1 MKIGVISADPAHENR
16 VALTPDAVKKLRK
29 LGFEVVIQ
37 SGAGQAAYYTDNS
50 YQAAGA
56 SIAESSADVIAAAR
70 IITTVNDLPTSI
82 TKSLASSQ
90 IVIGMLDPYRNTQLD
105 IYAAQGVSA
114 FAMELLPRTLSRAQ
128 NMDVLS
134 SQANLA
140 GYKAVLLAANEYARP
155 FPMFMTSAGTVKPAK
170 VVILGVGVAG
180 LQAIATAKRLG
191 AVVEA
196 SDLRPDAKEQVESLG
211 GKWLDVPMSADE
223 AQKAKATG
231 GYAWT
236 PSAQYIKDQ
245 AAVVDKA
252 LSAAD
257 IVITTAQ
264 IPGRQAPR
272 LVHQATLAKMKAGS
286 VLIDMAAATGGNVE
300 GSVANET
307 ITTANGVRI
316 VGAGNIPSMLAAQ
329 ASDFYANNLVNFI
342 TTLIAP
348 QVTTEATD
356 NNSGNSDNTAPNK
369 LALHLN
375 MEDEIQGALAIT
387 HEGQIRLAKR

>member
-1 MKIGVISADPAHENR
+1 MKIGVISADVINESR

-29 LGFEVVIQ
+29 LGFDVVVQ
-37 SGAGQAAYYTDNS
+37 SGAGQAAYYADEL
-50 YQAAGA
+50 YQIAGA
-56 SIAESSADVIAAAR
+56 DIASSSTEVITQSQ
-70 IITTVNDLPTSI
+70 IITTVHDLPAVTTDQLTSG
-82 TKSLASSQ
+82 Q

-105 IYAAQGVSA
+105 TYAAKGATA

-140 GYKAVLLAANEYARP
+140 GYKAVLLAANEYSRP

-196 SDLRPDAKEQVESLG
+196 SDLRPAAKEQVESLG
-211 GKWLDVPMSADE
+211 GKWLDVPISEDE

-236 PSAQYIKDQ
+236 PSEQYIKDQ

-252 LSAAD
+252 LTNAD

-272 LVHQATLAKMKAGS
+272 LVHEATLTKMKSGS
-286 VLIDMAAATGGNVE
+286 VLIDMAAGTGGNVE
-300 GSVANET
+300 GSVPDET
-307 ITTANGVRI
+307 ITTTNGVRI
-316 VGAGNIPSMLAAQ
+316 VGAANIPSMLAAQ
-329 ASDFYANNLVNFI
+329 SSDLYANNLVNFI
-342 TTLIAP
+342 TTLIALNATEDGS
-348 QVTTEATD
+348 TT
-356 NNSGNSDNTAPNK
+356 K
-369 LALHLN
+369 LAIHLD
-375 MEDEIQGALAIT
+375 MKDEIQGALAVT

>member
-1 MKIGVISADPAHENR
+1 MKIGVISADITSESR
-16 VALTPDAVKKLRK
+16 VAITPDAVKKLRK

-37 SGAGQAAYYTDNS
+37 SGAGQAAYYADEL

-56 SIAESSADVIAAAR
+56 DIASSLTEVITQSK
-70 IITTVNDLPTSI
+70 IITTVNDLPVEATE
-82 TKSLASSQ
+82 SLSSGQ

-105 IYAAQGVSA
+105 TYAAKGATV

-140 GYKAVLLAANEYARP
+140 GYKAVLLAANEYSRP

-196 SDLRPDAKEQVESLG
+196 SDLRPTAREQVESLG
-211 GKWLDVPMSADE
+211 GKWLDVPMSAEE
-223 AQKAKATG
+223 AETAKSTG

-236 PSAQYIKDQ
+236 PSEQYVKDQ

-252 LSAAD
+252 LSNAD

-264 IPGRQAPR
+264 IPGRNAPR
-272 LVHQATLAKMKAGS
+272 LVHGATLAKMKAGS
-286 VLIDMAAATGGNVE
+286 VLIDMAAGTGGNVE
-300 GSVANET
+300 GSVPNET
-307 ITTANGVRI
+307 ITTDNGVRI
-316 VGAGNIPSMLAAQ
+316 VGAANIPSQLAAQ
-329 ASDFYANNLVNFI
+329 SSDLYANNLVNFI

-348 QVTTEATD
+348 AGD
-356 NNSGNSDNTAPNK
+356 DASAS
-369 LALHLN
+369 LALNLD
-375 MEDEIQGALAIT
+375 MEDEIQGALAVT
-387 HEGQIRLAKR
+387 HDSQVRLAKR

>member
-1 MKIGVISADPAHENR
+1 MKIGVISADTASESR

-37 SGAGQAAYYTDNS
+37 SGAGQAAYYADEL

-56 SIAESSADVIAAAR
+56 DIANSSTEVITQSR
-70 IITTVNDLPTSI
+70 IITTVNDLPSEATANLS
-82 TKSLASSQ
+82 AGQ
-90 IVIGMLDPYRNTQLD
+90 VVIGMLDPYRNTQLD
-105 IYAAQGVSA
+105 TYAAKGATA

-140 GYKAVLLAANEYARP
+140 GYKAVLLAANEYSRP

-196 SDLRPDAKEQVESLG
+196 SDLRPAAKEQVESLG
-211 GKWLDVPMSADE
+211 GKWLDVPMSDDE

-236 PSAQYIKDQ
+236 PSEQYIKDQ

-252 LSAAD
+252 LSNAD

-264 IPGRQAPR
+264 IPGRNAPR
-272 LVHQATLAKMKAGS
+272 LVHAATLAKMKAGS
-286 VLIDMAAATGGNVE
+286 VLIDMAAGTGGNVE
-300 GSVANET
+300 GSVPNDT
-307 ITTANGVRI
+307 ITTENGVRI
-316 VGAGNIPSMLAAQ
+316 VGAANIPSMLAAQ
-329 ASDFYANNLVNFI
+329 SSDLYANNLVNFI

-348 QVTTEATD
+348 AGD
-356 NNSGNSDNTAPNK
+356 DAAANDLS
-369 LALHLN
+369 LN
-375 MEDEIQGALAIT
+375 LDMEDEIQGALAVT
-387 HEGQIRLAKR
+387 HDGQVRLAKR

>member
-1 MKIGVISADPAHENR
+1 MKIGVISADSTTESR

-29 LGFEVVIQ
+29 LGFEVVVQ
-37 SGAGQAAYYTDNS
+37 SGAGLAAYYTDDS
-50 YQAAGA
+50 YQTAGA
-56 SIAESSADVIAAAR
+56 DIASNSAEVVEQSQ
-70 IITTVNDLPTSI
+70 IITTISDLPAELTE
-82 TKSLASSQ
+82 TLKPKQ
-90 IVIGMLDPYRNTQLD
+90 IVVGMLDPYRNTQLET
-105 IYAAQGVSA
+105 YATKGATV

-140 GYKAVLLAANEYARP
+140 GYKAVLLAANEYSRP

-196 SDLRPDAKEQVESLG
+196 SDLRPSAREQVESLG
-211 GKWLDVPMSADE
+211 GKWLDVPMSEEE

-236 PSAQYIKDQ
+236 PSEQYMKDQ

-252 LSAAD
+252 LSGAD

-264 IPGRQAPR
+264 IPGRDAPR
-272 LVHQATLAKMKAGS
+272 LVHKTTLDKMKAGS
-286 VLIDMAAATGGNVE
+286 VLIDMAAGTGGNVE
-300 GSVANET
+300 GAVAEQT
-307 ITTANGVRI
+307 ITTDNGVRI
-316 VGAGNIPSMLAAQ
+316 VGAANIPSMLAAQ
-329 ASDFYANNLVNFI
+329 SSDLYANNLVNFI
-342 TTLIAP
+342 TTLIA
-348 QVTTEATD
+348 EDDA
-356 NNSGNSDNTAPNK
+356 NNDAAPNQ
-369 LALHLN
+369 LALHLD
-375 MEDEIQGALAIT
+375 MEDEIQGALAVT
-387 HEGQIRLAKR
+387 HEGQVRLAKR

>member
-1 MKIGVISADPAHENR
+1 MKIGVISVDSASESR

-37 SGAGQAAYYTDNS
+37 SNAGQAAYYADAL

-56 SIAESSADVIAAAR
+56 DIASSSAEVIAQSQ
-70 IITTVNDLPTSI
+70 IITTVNDLPAAAI
-82 TKSLASSQ
+82 DGLSSGQ

-105 IYAAQGVSA
+105 SYAAKGATA

-140 GYKAVLLAANEYARP
+140 GYKAVLLAANEYSRP

-196 SDLRPDAKEQVESLG
+196 SDLRPTAREQVESLG
-211 GKWLDVPMSADE
+211 GKWLDVPMSAEE
-223 AQKAKATG
+223 AETAKSTG

-236 PSAQYIKDQ
+236 PSEQYVKDQ

-252 LSAAD
+252 LSNAD

-264 IPGRQAPR
+264 IPGRNAPR
-272 LVHQATLAKMKAGS
+272 LVHGATLVKMKAGS
-286 VLIDMAAATGGNVE
+286 VLIDMAAGTGGNVE
-300 GSVANET
+300 GSVPDQT
-307 ITTANGVRI
+307 ITTDNGVRI
-316 VGAGNIPSMLAAQ
+316 VGAANIPSMLAAQ
-329 ASDFYANNLVNFI
+329 SSDLYANNLVNFI

-348 QVTTEATD
+348 A
-356 NNSGNSDNTAPNK
+356 SDDASAN
-369 LALHLN
+369 LALN
-375 MEDEIQGALAIT
+375 VDMEDEIQGALAVT
-387 HEGQIRLAKR
+387 HDNQVRLAKR

>member
-1 MKIGVISADPAHENR
+1 MKIGVISADITSESR
-16 VALTPDAVKKLRK
+16 VAITPDAVKKLRK

-37 SGAGQAAYYTDNS
+37 SGAGQAAYYADEL

-56 SIAESSADVIAAAR
+56 DIASSRTEVITQSK
-70 IITTVNDLPTSI
+70 IITTVNDLPAEATE
-82 TKSLASSQ
+82 SLSSGQ

-105 IYAAQGVSA
+105 TYAAKGATV

-140 GYKAVLLAANEYARP
+140 GYKAVLLAANEYSRP

-196 SDLRPDAKEQVESLG
+196 SDLRPTAREQVESLG
-211 GKWLDVPMSADE
+211 GKWLDVPMSAEE
-223 AQKAKATG
+223 AETAKSTG

-236 PSAQYIKDQ
+236 PSEQYVKDQ

-252 LSAAD
+252 LSNAD

-264 IPGRQAPR
+264 IPGRNAPR
-272 LVHQATLAKMKAGS
+272 LVHGATLAKMKAGS
-286 VLIDMAAATGGNVE
+286 VLIDMAAGTGGNVE
-300 GSVANET
+300 GSVPNET
-307 ITTANGVRI
+307 ITTDNGVRI
-316 VGAGNIPSMLAAQ
+316 VGAANIPSQLAAQ
-329 ASDFYANNLVNFI
+329 SSDLYANNLVNFI

-348 QVTTEATD
+348 TGDDAAA
-356 NNSGNSDNTAPNK
+356 S
-369 LALHLN
+369 LALNLD
-375 MEDEIQGALAIT
+375 MEDEIQGALAVT
-387 HEGQIRLAKR
+387 HDSQVRLAKR

>member
-1 MKIGVISADPAHENR
+1 MKIGVISADSTTESR

-29 LGFEVVIQ
+29 LGFEVVVQ
-37 SGAGQAAYYTDNS
+37 SGAGLAAYYTDDS
-50 YQAAGA
+50 YQTAGA
-56 SIAESSADVIAAAR
+56 DIASNSAEVVEQSQ
-70 IITTVNDLPTSI
+70 IITTISDLPAELTE
-82 TKSLASSQ
+82 TLKPKQ
-90 IVIGMLDPYRNTQLD
+90 IVVGMLDPYRNTQLET
-105 IYAAQGVSA
+105 YATKGATV

-140 GYKAVLLAANEYARP
+140 GYKAVLLAANEYSRP

-196 SDLRPDAKEQVESLG
+196 SDLRPSAREQVESLG
-211 GKWLDVPMSADE
+211 GKWLDVPMSEEE

-236 PSAQYIKDQ
+236 PSEQYMKDQ

-252 LSAAD
+252 LSGAD

-264 IPGRQAPR
+264 IPGRDAPR
-272 LVHQATLAKMKAGS
+272 LVHKTTLDKMKAGS
-286 VLIDMAAATGGNVE
+286 VLIDMAAGTGGNVE
-300 GSVANET
+300 GAVAEQT
-307 ITTANGVRI
+307 ITTDNGVRI
-316 VGAGNIPSMLAAQ
+316 VGAANIPSMLAAQ
-329 ASDFYANNLVNFI
+329 SSDLYANNLVNFI
-342 TTLIAP
+342 TTLIA
-348 QVTTEATD
+348 EDDANTD
-356 NNSGNSDNTAPNK
+356 AAPNQ
-369 LALHLN
+369 LALHLD
-375 MEDEIQGALAIT
+375 MEDEIQGALAVT
-387 HEGQIRLAKR
+387 HEGQVRLAKR

>member
-1 MKIGVISADPAHENR
+1 MKIGVISADITSESR
-16 VALTPDAVKKLRK
+16 VAITPDAVKKLRK

-37 SGAGQAAYYTDNS
+37 SGAGQAAYYADEL

-56 SIAESSADVIAAAR
+56 DIASSRTEVITQSK
-70 IITTVNDLPTSI
+70 IITTVNDLPAEATE
-82 TKSLASSQ
+82 SLSFSQ

-105 IYAAQGVSA
+105 TYAAKGATV

-140 GYKAVLLAANEYARP
+140 GYKAVLLAANEYSRP

-196 SDLRPDAKEQVESLG
+196 SDLRPTAREQVESLG
-211 GKWLDVPMSADE
+211 GKWLDVPMSAEE
-223 AQKAKATG
+223 AETAKSTG

-236 PSAQYIKDQ
+236 PSEQYVKDQ

-252 LSAAD
+252 LSNAD

-264 IPGRQAPR
+264 IPGRNAPR
-272 LVHQATLAKMKAGS
+272 LVHGATLAKMKAGS
-286 VLIDMAAATGGNVE
+286 VLIDMAAGTGGNVE
-300 GSVANET
+300 GSVPNET
-307 ITTANGVRI
+307 ITTDNGVRI
-316 VGAGNIPSMLAAQ
+316 VGAANIPSMLAAQ
-329 ASDFYANNLVNFI
+329 SSDLYANNLVNFI

-348 QVTTEATD
+348 AGDDASASLT
-356 NNSGNSDNTAPNK
+356 
-369 LALHLN
+369 LN
-375 MEDEIQGALAIT
+375 LDMEDEIQGALAVT
-387 HEGQIRLAKR
+387 HDNQVRLAKR

>member
-1 MKIGVISADPAHENR
+1 MKIGVISAESASESR

-37 SGAGQAAYYTDNS
+37 SGAGQASYYADEL

-56 SIAESSADVIAAAR
+56 DIANSSIDVVTQSQ
-70 IITTVNDLPTSI
+70 IITTVNDLPTS
-82 TKSLASSQ
+82 TTASLTSGQ

-105 IYAAQGVSA
+105 TYAAKGATA

-140 GYKAVLLAANEYARP
+140 GYKAVLLAANEYSRP

-196 SDLRPDAKEQVESLG
+196 SDLRPTAREQVESLG
-211 GKWLDVPMSADE
+211 GKWLDVPMSAEE
-223 AQKAKATG
+223 AETAKSTG

-236 PSAQYIKDQ
+236 PSEQYIKDQ
-245 AAVVDKA
+245 AAIVDKA
-252 LSAAD
+252 LSNAD

-272 LVHQATLAKMKAGS
+272 LVHQSTIAKMKAGS
-286 VLIDMAAATGGNVE
+286 VLIDMAAGTGGNVE
-300 GSVANET
+300 GSVPDET
-307 ITTANGVRI
+307 ITTSNGVRI
-316 VGAGNIPSMLAAQ
+316 VGAANIPSQLAAQ
-329 ASDFYANNLVNFI
+329 SSDLYANNLVNFI

-348 QVTTEATD
+348 AATD
-356 NNSGNSDNTAPNK
+356 DATANTM
-369 LALHLN
+369 ALNLD
-375 MEDEIQGALAIT
+375 MEDEIQGALAVT
-387 HEGQIRLAKR
+387 HENQVRLAKR

>member
-1 MKIGVISADPAHENR
+1 MKIGVISADSTTESR

-29 LGFEVVIQ
+29 LGFEVVVQ
-37 SGAGQAAYYTDNS
+37 SGAGLAAYYTDDS
-50 YQAAGA
+50 YQTAGA
-56 SIAESSADVIAAAR
+56 DIASSSAEVVEQSQ
-70 IITTVNDLPTSI
+70 IITTISDLPAELTE
-82 TKSLASSQ
+82 TLKPKQ
-90 IVIGMLDPYRNTQLD
+90 IVVGMLDPYRNTQLET
-105 IYAAQGVSA
+105 YATKVATV

-140 GYKAVLLAANEYARP
+140 GYKAVLLAANEYSRP

-196 SDLRPDAKEQVESLG
+196 SDLRPSAREQVESLG
-211 GKWLDVPMSADE
+211 GKWLDVPMSEEE

-236 PSAQYIKDQ
+236 PSEQYMKDQ

-252 LSAAD
+252 LSGAD

-264 IPGRQAPR
+264 IPGRDAPR
-272 LVHQATLAKMKAGS
+272 LVHKTTLDKMKAGS
-286 VLIDMAAATGGNVE
+286 VLIDMAAGTGGNVE
-300 GSVANET
+300 GAVAEQT
-307 ITTANGVRI
+307 ITTDNGVRI
-316 VGAGNIPSMLAAQ
+316 VGAANIPSMLAAQ
-329 ASDFYANNLVNFI
+329 SSDLYANNLVNFI
-342 TTLIAP
+342 TTLIA
-348 QVTTEATD
+348 EDDANTD
-356 NNSGNSDNTAPNK
+356 AAPNQ
-369 LALHLN
+369 LALHLD
-375 MEDEIQGALAIT
+375 MEDEIQGALAVT
-387 HEGQIRLAKR
+387 HEGQVRLAKR

>member
-1 MKIGVISADPAHENR
+1 MKIGVISADSASESR

-29 LGFEVVIQ
+29 LGFDVVVQ
-37 SGAGQAAYYTDNS
+37 SGAGEAAYYSDEL

-56 SIAESSADVIAAAR
+56 DIAMSSTEVVTQSQ
-70 IITTVNDLPTSI
+70 IITTVHDLPAVTTDSLTSG
-82 TKSLASSQ
+82 Q
-90 IVIGMLDPYRNTQLD
+90 VIVGMLDPYRNTQLD
-105 IYAAQGVSA
+105 TYAAKGATA

-140 GYKAVLLAANEYARP
+140 GYKAVLLAANEYSRP

-196 SDLRPDAKEQVESLG
+196 SDLRPAAKEQVESLG

-236 PSAQYIKDQ
+236 PSEQYIKDQ

-252 LSAAD
+252 LINAD

-272 LVHQATLAKMKAGS
+272 LVHGATIAKMKAGS
-286 VLIDMAAATGGNVE
+286 VLIDMAAGTGGNVE
-300 GSVANET
+300 GSLPDQT
-307 ITTANGVRI
+307 ITTDNGVRI
-316 VGAGNIPSMLAAQ
+316 VGAANIPSMLAAQ
-329 ASDFYANNLVNFI
+329 SSDLYANNLVNFI
-342 TTLIAP
+342 TTLIVP
-348 QVTTEATD
+348 STDEASVD
-356 NNSGNSDNTAPNK
+356 K
-369 LALHLN
+369 LALNLD
-375 MEDEIQGALAIT
+375 MADEIQGALAVT
-387 HEGQIRLAKR
+387 HEGQLRLAKR

>member
-1 MKIGVISADPAHENR
+1 MKIGVISADIASESR
-16 VALTPDAVKKLRK
+16 VALTPDAVKKLCK

-37 SGAGQAAYYTDNS
+37 SGAGQAAYYADEL

-56 SIAESSADVIAAAR
+56 DIANSSAEVVNQSQ
-70 IITTVNDLPTSI
+70 IITTVNDLPTEV
-82 TKSLASSQ
+82 TESLASGQ
-90 IVIGMLDPYRNTQLD
+90 IVIGMLDPYRNTQID
-105 IYAAQGVSA
+105 TYAAKGATA

-140 GYKAVLLAANEYARP
+140 GYKAVLLAANEYSRP

-196 SDLRPDAKEQVESLG
+196 SDLRPAAKEQVESLG
-211 GKWLDVPMSADE
+211 GKWLDVPMSEDE

-236 PSAQYIKDQ
+236 PSEQYIKDQ

-264 IPGRQAPR
+264 IPGRNAPR
-272 LVHQATLAKMKAGS
+272 LVHGATLAKMKAGS

-307 ITTANGVRI
+307 ITTPNGVRI
-316 VGAGNIPSMLAAQ
+316 VGAANIPSMLAAQ
-329 ASDFYANNLVNFI
+329 SSDLYANNLVNFI
-342 TTLIAP
+342 TTLIASD
-348 QVTTEATD
+348 EATEVTD
-356 NNSGNSDNTAPNK
+356 KAASNK
-369 LALHLN
+369 LALHLD
-375 MEDEIQGALAIT
+375 MEDEIQGALAMT
-387 HEGQIRLAKR
+387 HEGQVRLAKR

>member
-1 MKIGVISADPAHENR
+1 MKIGVISADIASESR
-16 VALTPDAVKKLRK
+16 VAITPDAVKKLRK

-37 SGAGQAAYYTDNS
+37 SGAGKAAYYADEL

-56 SIAESSADVIAAAR
+56 DIASSSAEVITQSR
-70 IITTVNDLPTSI
+70 IITTVNDLPAAAIEGLTSG
-82 TKSLASSQ
+82 Q

-105 IYAAQGVSA
+105 TYATKGVTA

-140 GYKAVLLAANEYARP
+140 GYKAVLLAANEYSRP

-196 SDLRPDAKEQVESLG
+196 SDLRPTAREQVESLG
-211 GKWLDVPMSADE
+211 GKWLDVPMSAEE
-223 AQKAKATG
+223 AETAKSTG

-236 PSAQYIKDQ
+236 PSEQYVKDQ

-252 LSAAD
+252 LSNAD

-264 IPGRQAPR
+264 IPGRNAPR
-272 LVHQATLAKMKAGS
+272 LVHGATLAKMKAGS
-286 VLIDMAAATGGNVE
+286 VLIDMAAGTGGNVE
-300 GSVANET
+300 GSVPNET
-307 ITTANGVRI
+307 ITTDNGVRI
-316 VGAGNIPSMLAAQ
+316 VGAANIPSMLAAQ
-329 ASDFYANNLVNFI
+329 SSDLYANNLVNFI

-348 QVTTEATD
+348 A
-356 NNSGNSDNTAPNK
+356 SDDASASDASAN
-369 LALHLN
+369 LALKLD
-375 MEDEIQGALAIT
+375 MEDEIQGALAVT
-387 HEGQIRLAKR
+387 HDSQVRLAKR

>member
-1 MKIGVISADPAHENR
+1 MRIGVISADSASESR

-37 SGAGQAAYYTDNS
+37 SGAGQAAYYADEL

-56 SIAESSADVIAAAR
+56 DIASNSTEVVSQSQ
-70 IITTVNDLPTSI
+70 IITTVNDLPAAVTEH
-82 TKSLASSQ
+82 LMAGQ
-90 IVIGMLDPYRNTQLD
+90 VVIGMLDPYRNSQLD
-105 IYAAQGVSA
+105 TYAAKGATV

-140 GYKAVLLAANEYARP
+140 GYKAVLLAANEYSRP

-196 SDLRPDAKEQVESLG
+196 SDLRPTAREQVESLG
-211 GKWLDVPMSADE
+211 GKWLDVPMSAEE
-223 AQKAKATG
+223 AETAKSTG

-236 PSAQYIKDQ
+236 PSEQYVKDQ

-252 LSAAD
+252 LSNAD

-286 VLIDMAAATGGNVE
+286 VLIDMAAGTGGNVE
-300 GSVANET
+300 GSVPDET
-307 ITTANGVRI
+307 VTTPNGVRI
-316 VGAGNIPSMLAAQ
+316 VGAANIPSMLAAQ
-329 ASDFYANNLVNFI
+329 SSDLYANNLVNFI

-348 QVTTEATD
+348 AATD
-356 NNSGNSDNTAPNK
+356 DASAKT
-369 LALHLN
+369 LALNLDMH
-375 MEDEIQGALAIT
+375 DEIQGALAVT
-387 HEGQIRLAKR
+387 HDHQVRLAKR

>member
-1 MKIGVISADPAHENR
+1 MKIGVISADSTTESR

-29 LGFEVVIQ
+29 LGFEVIIE
-37 SGAGQAAYYTDNS
+37 SGAGQAAYYADES

-56 SIAESSADVIAAAR
+56 DIANSNAEIVNQSQIIAS
-70 IITTVNDLPTSI
+70 VNDLPSI
-82 TKSLASSQ
+82 ATDSLKSGQ
-90 IVIGMLDPYRNTQLD
+90 IVVGMLDPYRNTQLD
-105 IYAAQGVSA
+105 VYANKGVTA

-140 GYKAVLLAANEYARP
+140 GYKAVLMAANEYSRP

-196 SDLRPDAKEQVESLG
+196 SDLRPSAREQVESLG
-211 GKWLDVPMSADE
+211 GKWLEVPMSTEE
-223 AQKAKATG
+223 AEKAKSTG

-236 PSAQYIKDQ
+236 PSEQYMTDQ

-252 LSAAD
+252 LSGAD

-272 LVHQATLAKMKAGS
+272 LVHKITLDKMKAGS

-300 GSVANET
+300 GVIADQT
-307 ITTANGVRI
+307 ITTDNGVRI
-316 VGAGNIPSMLAAQ
+316 VGAANIPSMLAAQ
-329 ASDFYANNLVNFI
+329 SSDLYANNLVNFI
-342 TTLIAP
+342 TTLVAP
-348 QVTTEATD
+348 TAIGDTSATE
-356 NNSGNSDNTAPNK
+356 
-369 LALHLN
+369 LVLN
-375 MEDEIQGALAIT
+375 VDMDDEIQGALAVT
-387 HEGQIRLAKR
+387 HNNQVRLTKR

>member
-1 MKIGVISADPAHENR
+1 MKIGVISAESASESR

-37 SGAGQAAYYTDNS
+37 SGAGQASYYADEL

-56 SIAESSADVIAAAR
+56 DIANSSIDVVTQSQ
-70 IITTVNDLPTSI
+70 IITTVNDLPTS
-82 TKSLASSQ
+82 TTASLTSGQ

-105 IYAAQGVSA
+105 TYAAKGATA

-140 GYKAVLLAANEYARP
+140 GYKAVLLAANEYSRP

-196 SDLRPDAKEQVESLG
+196 SDLRPTAREQVESLG
-211 GKWLDVPMSADE
+211 GKWLDVPMSAEE
-223 AQKAKATG
+223 AETAKSTG

-236 PSAQYIKDQ
+236 PSEQYIKDQ
-245 AAVVDKA
+245 AAIVDKA
-252 LSAAD
+252 LSNAD

-272 LVHQATLAKMKAGS
+272 LVHQSTIAKMKAGS
-286 VLIDMAAATGGNVE
+286 VLIDMAAGTGGNVE
-300 GSVANET
+300 GSVPDET
-307 ITTANGVRI
+307 ITTSNGVRI
-316 VGAGNIPSMLAAQ
+316 VGAANIPSQLAAQ
-329 ASDFYANNLVNFI
+329 SSDLYANNVVNFI

-348 QVTTEATD
+348 AATD
-356 NNSGNSDNTAPNK
+356 DATANTM
-369 LALHLN
+369 ALNLD
-375 MEDEIQGALAIT
+375 MEDEIQGALAVT
-387 HEGQIRLAKR
+387 HDNQVRLAKR

>member
-1 MKIGVISADPAHENR
+1 MKIGVISADIAHESR

-29 LGFEVVIQ
+29 LGFEVIVQ
-37 SGAGQAAYYTDNS
+37 SGAGKAAYYTDDS

-56 SIAESSADVIAAAR
+56 EIANSSTEVVSQSQ
-70 IITTVNDLPTSI
+70 IITTVNDLPT
-82 TKSLASSQ
+82 TVTDSLSSGQ

-105 IYAAQGVSA
+105 NYAAKGATA

-140 GYKAVLLAANEYARP
+140 GYKAVLLAANEYSRP

-196 SDLRPDAKEQVESLG
+196 SDLRPTAREQVESLG
-211 GKWLDVPMSADE
+211 GKWLDVPMSAEE
-223 AQKAKATG
+223 AETAKSTG

-236 PSAQYIKDQ
+236 PSEQYVKDQ

-252 LSAAD
+252 LSNAD

-264 IPGRQAPR
+264 IPGRNAPR
-272 LVHQATLAKMKAGS
+272 LVHGATLAKMKAGS
-286 VLIDMAAATGGNVE
+286 VLIDMAAGTGGNVE
-300 GSVANET
+300 GSVPDET

-316 VGAGNIPSMLAAQ
+316 VGAANIPSQLAAQ
-329 ASDFYANNLVNFI
+329 SSDLYANNLVNFI

-348 QVTTEATD
+348 AATD
-356 NNSGNSDNTAPNK
+356 DASVNT
-369 LALHLN
+369 LALNLDMN
-375 MEDEIQGALAIT
+375 DEIQGALAVT
-387 HEGQIRLAKR
+387 HDNQVRLAKR

>member
-1 MKIGVISADPAHENR
+1 MKIGVISADIASESR

-29 LGFEVVIQ
+29 LGFEVVIEA
-37 SGAGQAAYYTDNS
+37 GAGQAAYYADAL

-56 SIAESSADVIAAAR
+56 DIASSSIEVITQSQ
-70 IITTVNDLPTSI
+70 IITTVNDLPAVI
-82 TKSLASSQ
+82 TDSLISGQ
-90 IVIGMLDPYRNTQLD
+90 IIIGMLDPYRNTQLET
-105 IYAAQGVSA
+105 YAIKGTTA

-140 GYKAVLLAANEYARP
+140 GYKAVLLAANEYSRP

-196 SDLRPDAKEQVESLG
+196 SDLRPAAKEQVESLG
-211 GKWLDVPMSADE
+211 SKWLDVPMSEDE

-236 PSAQYIKDQ
+236 PSEQYIKDQ

-252 LSAAD
+252 LTHAD

-286 VLIDMAAATGGNVE
+286 VLIDMAAGTGGNVE
-300 GSVANET
+300 GSVPDET

-316 VGAGNIPSMLAAQ
+316 VGAANIPSMLAAQ
-329 ASDFYANNLVNFI
+329 SSDLYANNLVNFI

-348 QVTTEATD
+348 ATTDDAST
-356 NNSGNSDNTAPNK
+356 NK
-369 LALHLN
+369 PTLN
-375 MEDEIQGALAIT
+375 LDMKDEIQGALAVT
-387 HEGQIRLAKR
+387 HEGQIRLTKR

>member
-1 MKIGVISADPAHENR
+1 MKIGVISADSASESR

-37 SGAGQAAYYTDNS
+37 SGAGQAAYYADEL

-56 SIAESSADVIAAAR
+56 DIANSSIDVVSQSQ
-70 IITTVNDLPTSI
+70 IITTVNDLPAAVINHLTSG
-82 TKSLASSQ
+82 Q

-105 IYAAQGVSA
+105 TYAAKGATA

-140 GYKAVLLAANEYARP
+140 GYKAVLLAANEYSRP

-196 SDLRPDAKEQVESLG
+196 SDLRPTAREQVESLG
-211 GKWLDVPMSADE
+211 GKWLDVPMSAEE
-223 AQKAKATG
+223 AETAKSTG

-236 PSAQYIKDQ
+236 PSEQYVKDQ
-245 AAVVDKA
+245 AAIVDKA
-252 LSAAD
+252 LSNAD

-272 LVHQATLAKMKAGS
+272 LVHQATIAKMKAGS
-286 VLIDMAAATGGNVE
+286 VLIDMAAGTGGNVE
-300 GSVANET
+300 GSVPNET

-316 VGAGNIPSMLAAQ
+316 VGAANIPSQLAAQ
-329 ASDFYANNLVNFI
+329 SSDLYANNLVNFI

-348 QVTTEATD
+348 AATD
-356 NNSGNSDNTAPNK
+356 DASANT
-369 LALHLN
+369 LALNLDMN
-375 MEDEIQGALAIT
+375 DEIQGALAVT
-387 HEGQIRLAKR
+387 HENQVRLAKR

>member
-1 MKIGVISADPAHENR
+1 MKIGVISADIASESR
-16 VALTPDAVKKLRK
+16 VALTPDAVKKLCK

-37 SGAGQAAYYTDNS
+37 SGAGQAAYYADEL

-56 SIAESSADVIAAAR
+56 DIANSSAEVVNQSQ
-70 IITTVNDLPTSI
+70 IITTVNDLPTEV
-82 TKSLASSQ
+82 TESLASGQ
-90 IVIGMLDPYRNTQLD
+90 IVIGMLDPYRNTQID
-105 IYAAQGVSA
+105 TYAAKGATA

-140 GYKAVLLAANEYARP
+140 GYKAVLLAANEYSRP

-196 SDLRPDAKEQVESLG
+196 SDLRPAAKEQVESLG
-211 GKWLDVPMSADE
+211 GKWLDVPMSEDE

-236 PSAQYIKDQ
+236 PSEQYIKDQ

-264 IPGRQAPR
+264 IPGRNAPR
-272 LVHQATLAKMKAGS
+272 LVHGATLAKMKAGS

-307 ITTANGVRI
+307 ITTPNGVRI
-316 VGAGNIPSMLAAQ
+316 VGAANIPSMLAAQ
-329 ASDFYANNLVNFI
+329 SSDLYANNLVNFI
-342 TTLIAP
+342 TTLIASD
-348 QVTTEATD
+348 EATD
-356 NNSGNSDNTAPNK
+356 KAASNK
-369 LALHLN
+369 LALHLD
-375 MEDEIQGALAIT
+375 MEDEIQGALAMT
-387 HEGQIRLAKR
+387 HEGQVRLAKR

>member
-1 MKIGVISADPAHENR
+1 MKIGVISAESASESR

-37 SGAGQAAYYTDNS
+37 SGAGQASYYADEL

-56 SIAESSADVIAAAR
+56 SIANSSTEVVTQSQ
-70 IITTVNDLPTSI
+70 IITTVNDLPTS
-82 TKSLASSQ
+82 TTASLTSGQ
-90 IVIGMLDPYRNTQLD
+90 IIIGMLDPYRNTQLD
-105 IYAAQGVSA
+105 TYAAKGATA

-140 GYKAVLLAANEYARP
+140 GYKAVLLAANEYSRP

-196 SDLRPDAKEQVESLG
+196 SDLRPTAREQVESLG
-211 GKWLDVPMSADE
+211 GKWLDVPMSAEE
-223 AQKAKATG
+223 AETAKSTG

-236 PSAQYIKDQ
+236 PSEQYIKDQ
-245 AAVVDKA
+245 AAIVDKA
-252 LSAAD
+252 LSNAD

-272 LVHQATLAKMKAGS
+272 LVHQSTIAKMKAGS
-286 VLIDMAAATGGNVE
+286 VLIDMAAGTGGNVE
-300 GSVANET
+300 GSVPDET
-307 ITTANGVRI
+307 ITTSNGVRI
-316 VGAGNIPSMLAAQ
+316 VGAANIPSQLAAQ
-329 ASDFYANNLVNFI
+329 SSDLYANNLVNFI

-348 QVTTEATD
+348 AATD
-356 NNSGNSDNTAPNK
+356 DATANTM
-369 LALHLN
+369 ALNLD
-375 MEDEIQGALAIT
+375 MEDEIQGALAVT
-387 HEGQIRLAKR
+387 HNNQVRLAKR

>member
-1 MKIGVISADPAHENR
+1 MRIGVISADSASESR
-16 VALTPDAVKKLRK
+16 VALTPDSVKKLRK

-37 SGAGQAAYYTDNS
+37 SGAGQAAYYADEM

-56 SIAESSADVIAAAR
+56 DIANSGTEVVSQSQ
-70 IITTVNDLPTSI
+70 IITTVNDLPTAVTEQLTSG
-82 TKSLASSQ
+82 Q
-90 IVIGMLDPYRNTQLD
+90 IVIGMLDPYRNSQLD
-105 IYAAQGVSA
+105 IYADKGTTA

-140 GYKAVLLAANEYARP
+140 GYKAVLLAANEYSRP

-196 SDLRPDAKEQVESLG
+196 SDLRPTAREQVESLG
-211 GKWLDVPMSADE
+211 GKWLDVPMSAEE
-223 AQKAKATG
+223 AETAKSTG

-236 PSAQYIKDQ
+236 PSEQYVKDQ
-245 AAVVDKA
+245 AAIVDKA
-252 LSAAD
+252 LSNAD

-286 VLIDMAAATGGNVE
+286 VLIDMAAGTGGNVE
-300 GSVANET
+300 GSVADET

-316 VGAGNIPSMLAAQ
+316 VGAANIPSQLAAQ
-329 ASDFYANNLVNFI
+329 SSDLYANNLVNFI

-348 QVTTEATD
+348 AATD
-356 NNSGNSDNTAPNK
+356 DTSAKT
-369 LALHLN
+369 LALNLD
-375 MEDEIQGALAIT
+375 MEDEIQGALAVT
-387 HEGQIRLAKR
+387 HDNQVRLAKR

>member
-1 MKIGVISADPAHENR
+1 MKIGVISADVAHENR

-37 SGAGQAAYYTDNS
+37 SGAGLAAYYSDDS

-56 SIAESSADVIAAAR
+56 NIANSSSDVIADAR
-70 IITTVNDLPTSI
+70 IITTVNDLPATAI
-82 TKSLASSQ
+82 DSLASGQ

-105 IYAAQGVSA
+105 AYAAKGATV

-140 GYKAVLLAANEYARP
+140 GYKAVLMAANEYSRP

-170 VVILGVGVAG
+170 VIILGVGVAG

-196 SDLRPDAKEQVESLG
+196 SDLRPTAREQVESLG
-211 GKWLDVPMSADE
+211 GKWLDVPMSEEE
-223 AQKAKATG
+223 AQKAKSTG

-236 PSAQYIKDQ
+236 PSEQYMKDQ
-245 AAVVDKA
+245 SAVVDKA
-252 LSAAD
+252 LSGAD

-272 LVHQATLAKMKAGS
+272 LVHKTTLDKMKAGS
-286 VLIDMAAATGGNVE
+286 VLIDMAAGTGGNVE
-300 GSVANET
+300 GSVADQT
-307 ITTANGVRI
+307 VTTDNGVRI
-316 VGAGNIPSMLAAQ
+316 VGAANIPSQLAAQ
-329 ASDFYANNLVNFI
+329 SSDLYANNLVNFI

-348 QVTTEATD
+348 AATTEATD
-356 NNSGNSDNTAPNK
+356 SASSNT
-369 LALHLN
+369 LALHLD
-375 MEDEIQGALAIT
+375 MEDEIQGALAVT
-387 HEGQIRLAKR
+387 HEGQVRLAKR

>member
-1 MKIGVISADPAHENR
+1 MKIGVISADSASESR
-16 VALTPDAVKKLRK
+16 VAITPDAVKKLRK

-37 SGAGQAAYYTDNS
+37 SNAGQAAYYADEL

-56 SIAESSADVIAAAR
+56 DIASSSTEVITQSQ
-70 IITTVNDLPTSI
+70 IITTVNDLPAAAI
-82 TKSLASSQ
+82 DDLSSGQ

-105 IYAAQGVSA
+105 SYAAKGATV

-140 GYKAVLLAANEYARP
+140 GYKAVLLAANEYSRP

-196 SDLRPDAKEQVESLG
+196 SDLRPTAREQVESLG
-211 GKWLDVPMSADE
+211 GKWLDVPMSAEE
-223 AQKAKATG
+223 AETAKSTG

-236 PSAQYIKDQ
+236 PSEQYVKDQ

-252 LSAAD
+252 LSNAD

-264 IPGRQAPR
+264 IPGRNAPR
-272 LVHQATLAKMKAGS
+272 LVHGATLAKMKAGS
-286 VLIDMAAATGGNVE
+286 VLIDMAAGTGGNVE
-300 GSVANET
+300 GSVPDQT
-307 ITTANGVRI
+307 ITTDNGVRV
-316 VGAGNIPSMLAAQ
+316 VGAANIPSMLAAQ
-329 ASDFYANNLVNFI
+329 SSDLYANNLVNFI

-348 QVTTEATD
+348 AGD
-356 NNSGNSDNTAPNK
+356 DASGSDASAK
-369 LALHLN
+369 LALN
-375 MEDEIQGALAIT
+375 VDMEDEIQGALAVT
-387 HEGQIRLAKR
+387 HDNQVRLAKR

>member
-1 MKIGVISADPAHENR
+1 MKIGVISADSASEKR

-37 SGAGQAAYYTDNS
+37 SGAGQAAYYADEL

-56 SIAESSADVIAAAR
+56 DIANSSTEVVNQAQ
-70 IITTVNDLPTSI
+70 IITTVNDLPAAVTEHF
-82 TKSLASSQ
+82 TAGQ
-90 IVIGMLDPYRNTQLD
+90 VVIGMLDPYRNSQLD
-105 IYAAQGVSA
+105 TYAAKGATV

-140 GYKAVLLAANEYARP
+140 GYKAVLLAANEYSRP

-196 SDLRPDAKEQVESLG
+196 SDLRPAAKEQVESLG
-211 GKWLDVPMSADE
+211 GKWLDVPMSEDE

-236 PSAQYIKDQ
+236 PSEQYIKDQ

-252 LSAAD
+252 LSNAD

-264 IPGRQAPR
+264 IPGRNAPR
-272 LVHQATLAKMKAGS
+272 LVHGATLAKMKAGS
-286 VLIDMAAATGGNVE
+286 VLIDMAAGTGGNVE
-300 GSVANET
+300 GSVPDET
-307 ITTANGVRI
+307 ITTPNGVRI
-316 VGAGNIPSMLAAQ
+316 VGAANIPSQLAAQ
-329 ASDFYANNLVNFI
+329 SSDLYANNLVNFI
-342 TTLIAP
+342 TTLMAP
-348 QVTTEATD
+348 AAKDDASAKT
-356 NNSGNSDNTAPNK
+356 
-369 LALHLN
+369 LALNLDMN
-375 MEDEIQGALAIT
+375 DEIQGALAVT
-387 HEGQIRLAKR
+387 HDNQVRLAKR